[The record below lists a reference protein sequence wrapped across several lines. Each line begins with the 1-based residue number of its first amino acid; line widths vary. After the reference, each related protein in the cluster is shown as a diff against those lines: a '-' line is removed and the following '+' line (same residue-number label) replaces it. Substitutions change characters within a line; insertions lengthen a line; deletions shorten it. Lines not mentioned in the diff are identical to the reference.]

1 MPGMVT
7 SPPREGAGQALG
19 TARAPPRYSRHRPE
33 DTLLYAIVEQHA
45 ERFFEQL

>member
-1 MPGMVT
+1 MVA
-7 SPPREGAGQALG
+7 SPPREGTGQALG
-19 TARAPPRYSRHRPE
+19 SARAPPCYSRHRPE